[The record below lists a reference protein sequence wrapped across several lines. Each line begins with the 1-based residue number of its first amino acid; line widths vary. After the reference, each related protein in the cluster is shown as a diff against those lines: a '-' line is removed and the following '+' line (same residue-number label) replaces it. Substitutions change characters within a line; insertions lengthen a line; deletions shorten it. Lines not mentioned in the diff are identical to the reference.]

1 MNCTIGETKQPFNF
15 LKKFKSLKKAFV
27 LIIILFSLF
36 SCNKTAE
43 KVEIKVTKPKAKKVE
58 FGFNYADFNVLHDTI
73 KKGDSFGSIIQRQNI
88 GDKKIFDVVEQIK
101 DSFNVRTIRYHKPY
115 TFLRSKNKTNK
126 LQVFIYQPDALTYY
140 VVDFRDSIAKAY
152 KKVKPVTLKR
162 KIIGGVLKSSLSETL
177 GNESVEAALASRIT
191 KVFSWSID
199 FFKLKKG
206 DRYGLIFTERFI
218 NGKTYDGVEDLEA
231 AFFEYKGKIIY
242 AFPFKKDTLSGK
254 VEYYDDQGKT
264 LKNFFLKTP
273 IKFSRITSRFTAN
286 RFHPVQHT
294 WKAHKGT
301 DYAAPTGTPIS
312 TTASGVVET
321 TGYTAGNGNFVKV
334 KHNGT
339 YSTQYLH
346 MSRILVKRGQR
357 VTQGQTIG
365 LVGSTGLATGPH
377 VCYRFWQNGV
387 QVDALR
393 LNLPTGESL
402 TGNDRTRFMKQIEP
416 LKRELDSIGNL

>member
-1 MNCTIGETKQPFNF
+1 M
-15 LKKFKSLKKAFV
+15 KKAIV
-27 LIIILFSLF
+27 ILIVLFSIF
-36 SCNKTAE
+36 SCKKTEE
-43 KVEIKVTKPKAKKVE
+43 KVETKIVKPKTKKIE
-58 FGFNYADFNVLHDTI
+58 FGFNYADFNILQDTV
-73 KKGDSFGSIIQRQNI
+73 KKGDSFGSIIQGQNI
-88 GDKKIFDVVEQIK
+88 GNKQVYDIVNQVK
-101 DSFNVRTIRYHKPY
+101 DSFNVKAIRYNKPY
-115 TFLRSKNKTNK
+115 TILRSKNKTNK
-126 LQVFIYQPDALTYY
+126 LQVFIYQPDPLTYY
-140 VVDFRDSIAKAY
+140 VVDFRDSVATAY

-177 GNESVEAALASRIT
+177 GNNSVEAALASRIT

-242 AFPFKKDTLSGK
+242 AFPFEKDTLSGK
-254 VEYYDDQGKT
+254 IEYYDDEGKT
-264 LKNFFLKTP
+264 LKNFFLKSP
-273 IKFSRITSRFTAN
+273 IKFSRITSRFTMN

-312 TTASGVVET
+312 TTASGVVEA

-334 KHNGT
+334 KHNST

-346 MSRILVKRGQR
+346 MSRILVRRGQR
-357 VTQGQTIG
+357 VTQGQKIG
-365 LVGSTGLATGPH
+365 LVGSTGLASGPH
-377 VCYRFWQNGV
+377 VCYRFWKNGI

-402 TGNDRTRFMKQIEP
+402 TGNDKNRFENQMEP